1 MRHHALTALTAVW
14 LSAALAG
21 CPDEEIIEDPG
32 PDPVED
38 ELCSGTPTLTVEGP
52 NLEYTF
58 ARCAELRMQATALGD
73 GEMAATLTRDGD
85 AVLPT
90 ITAGAGGATFRGLVL
105 SGSSTLA
112 GDEPARLWRQGYQSW
127 SFAGV
132 VEMEE
137 PEFDDH
143 GVPTADGDGDATD
156 VLHENGWSSWWLGLA
171 GRSDGASVLLGALSA
186 TRTRFYVSFTE
197 DEAWAV
203 WGNRGEAIDLA
214 EGETLVLDA
223 VWVGA
228 GADPFQLH
236 VDYATAAADNAGA
249 PTTADPPPV
258 GWATWYQFYEA
269 VTEQDVRDNLAL
281 AASLG
286 EGLTPLDVFQ
296 IDDGWQVLWG
306 DWTADEG
313 FPSGMD
319 VLAADIAGAGFT
331 PGLWMAPFYVH
342 RDTTTYA
349 ENPDWWVR
357 DLDGEEITFT
367 NLGSG
372 DYAIID
378 ATHPGA
384 GPWMA
389 QQVADRVDEGWTYLK
404 LDFLYAGAQEG
415 LRYQDVTGTEA
426 YRRGMELLR
435 EAAGDAWVLACGAP
449 LLPTLGFAESYRT
462 GADIAFSAVPD
473 PQPEFLRWQA
483 RTTAA
488 RSWSNGIWW
497 WNDPDQLMLREPFDD
512 VRARGA
518 VVAQAA
524 SGGTWL
530 LGDDLPAL
538 PEDKLGWAL
547 DPDVTATRGRLPRP
561 VDPLSQVSGLDPGPM
576 GEMVAPDDTV
586 PVRWELGEDHVL
598 LLNMGDSDLEAA
610 CPGGDELLTGTTCED
625 GAPRVLLPGEG
636 EIWKVPDTDRGV
648 R

>member
-1 MRHHALTALTAVW
+1 MRRPSLTPILLAVATAILV
-14 LSAALAG
+14 G
-21 CPDEEIIEDPG
+21 CPDEEIVEEPG

-38 ELCSGTPTLTVEGP
+38 ALCSSTPSLLAVDDHLTYAIAG
-52 NLEYTF
+52 
-58 ARCAELRMQATALGD
+58 CAQLDLTATALGD
-73 GEMAATLTRDGD
+73 GELVASLTRDGD
-85 AVLPT
+85 TVVPT
-90 ITAGAGGATFRGLVL
+90 VTAGAGGATFHGLVL
-105 SGSSTLA
+105 SGSSSLS
-112 GDEPARLWRQGYQSW
+112 GDAPVRLWRQGYQSW

-132 VEMEE
+132 VELQE
-137 PEFDDH
+137 PELDDH
-143 GVPTADGDGDATD
+143 GVPLADGDGDATD
-156 VLHENGWSSWWLGLA
+156 VLHETAWSSWWLGLA
-171 GRSDGASVLLGALSA
+171 GRHEGASVLLGAVSA

-203 WGNRGEAIDLA
+203 WGNRGEAIALD
-214 EGETLVLDA
+214 EGQTLVLDA
-223 VWVGA
+223 LWLGA

-236 VDYATAAADNAGA
+236 VDYATAAATLAGA
-249 PTTADPPPV
+249 PTTTAMPPV

-269 VTEQDVRDNLAL
+269 VTEQDVRDNLDL

-286 EGLTPLDVFQ
+286 EGLTPIEVFQ
-296 IDDGWQVLWG
+296 IDDGWQELWG

-319 VLAADIAGAGFT
+319 VLASDIAGAGFT

-342 RDTTTYA
+342 RDTATYL

-357 DLDGEEITFT
+357 DLDGEEIVFT

-415 LRYQDVTGTEA
+415 QRHLDVTGTEA

-512 VRARGA
+512 VRARGS

-524 SGGTWL
+524 SGGAWL

-547 DPDVTATRGRLPRP
+547 DPDVTATRGRLSRP
-561 VDPLSQVSGLDPGPM
+561 VDPLDHVSGLDPGPM

-586 PVRWELGEDHVL
+586 PVRWELGDDHVL
-598 LLNMGDSDLEAA
+598 LLNMGDSTLETP
-610 CPGGDELLTGTTCED
+610 CPGGTELLTADSCEAGD
-625 GAPRVLLPGEG
+625 PRALASGEG
-636 EIWKVPDTDRGV
+636 EIWRLPPSDP
-648 R
+648 